1 MYTDLWI
8 EHCGLNRPAVVSPVK
23 QCLTLPRATQQIA
36 GFAILL
42 DLPNV
47 AANRLP
53 AFDLSCVFLRQA
65 AAHVIA
71 AIPLEPAARIVAM
84 DPAFAPPFRQRLTG
98 IDPEKIE

>member
-1 MYTDLWI
+1 
-8 EHCGLNRPAVVSPVK
+8 VK

-47 AANRLP
+47 AANSLP
-53 AFDLSCVFLRQA
+53 AFDLPSVFLRQA

-71 AIPLEPAARIVAM
+71 AIPLEPPAWIVAM
-84 DPAFAPPFRQRLTG
+84 DPALSPPFQQRLTG

>member
-1 MYTDLWI
+1 M
-8 EHCGLNRPAVVSPVK
+8 K
-23 QCLTLPRATQQIA
+23 QCLTLPPATQQIA

-42 DLPNV
+42 DLLNV

-53 AFDLSCVFLRQA
+53 AFDLPCVFLRQA

-84 DPAFAPPFRQRLTG
+84 DPAFAPPFRQRLTV

>member
-1 MYTDLWI
+1 M
-8 EHCGLNRPAVVSPVK
+8 K

-53 AFDLSCVFLRQA
+53 AFDLPCVFLRQA

-71 AIPLEPAARIVAM
+71 AIPLEPAARIIAM
-84 DPAFAPPFRQRLTG
+84 DPAFASPFRQRLTG
-98 IDPEKIE
+98 IDLKKIE